1 MAYKRILLKLSGEA
15 LMGKEGY
22 GIDPET
28 MRDIAGQ
35 IKGVKETG
43 VDIAV
48 VIGGGNIFRGM
59 RAEKQGIDRVTGDY
73 MGMIAT
79 LMNALA
85 LQDALENMGVPARVQ
100 TALHVAAIAEPYI
113 RRRAIRHLEKG
124 RVVLFAGGTGN
135 PFFTTDTAAAL
146 RAVEIGAEVLLK
158 ATRVNGVYDKD
169 PELYEDAVF
178 FPEITYIE
186 VLERRLSVMDATAIS
201 LCMQSGLPIV
211 VFNLRDTQNMGKV
224 VLGEPVGTMICSCE
238 RGGSA
243 GFARRG
249 GAEPL

>member
-1 MAYKRILLKLSGEA
+1 
-15 LMGKEGY
+15 MGKEGY

-35 IKGVKETG
+35 VKGVKETG

-48 VIGGGNIFRGM
+48 VIGGGNIYRGM
-59 RAEKQGIDRVTGDY
+59 RAEQQGIDRVTGDY

-79 LMNALA
+79 LMNGLA
-85 LQDALENMGVPARVQ
+85 LQNALEKMGVATRTQ
-100 TALHVAAIAEPYI
+100 TALQAPAVAEPYI

-169 PELYEDAVF
+169 PELHEDAVF
-178 FPEITYIE
+178 FPEVTYME
-186 VLERRLSVMDATAIS
+186 VLERRLAVMDATAIS

-211 VFNLRDTQNMGKV
+211 VFNLRDKQNMGRV
-224 VLGEPVGTMICSCE
+224 VLGEPIGTIV
-238 RGGSA
+238 RG
-243 GFARRG
+243 
-249 GAEPL
+249 

>member
-1 MAYKRILLKLSGEA
+1 
-15 LMGKEGY
+15 MGKEGY

-28 MRDIAGQ
+28 MRDVAGQ
-35 IKGVKETG
+35 VKSVKESG

-48 VIGGGNIFRGM
+48 VIGGGNIYRGM

-85 LQDALENMGVPARVQ
+85 LQDNLEKMGVPTRTQ
-100 TALHVAAIAEPYI
+100 TALKASAIAEPYV
-113 RRRAIRHLEKG
+113 RRRAIRHMEKG

-169 PELYEDAVF
+169 PELHEDAVF
-178 FPEITYIE
+178 FPEITYMQ

-211 VFNLRDTQNMGKV
+211 VFNLRDAQNMGKV
-224 VLGEPVGTMICSCE
+224 VLCEHVGTIV
-238 RGGSA
+238 RGCIW
-243 GFARRG
+243 
-249 GAEPL
+249 LMW

>member
-1 MAYKRILLKLSGEA
+1 
-15 LMGKEGY
+15 MGKEGY

-35 IKGVKETG
+35 VKGVKETG

-48 VIGGGNIFRGM
+48 VIGGGNIYRGM

-85 LQDALENMGVPARVQ
+85 LQDNLENMGVPARVQ
-100 TALHVAAIAEPYI
+100 TALHAGAIAEPYI
-113 RRRAIRHLEKG
+113 RRRAIRHMEKG

-178 FPEITYIE
+178 FPEITYME

-201 LCMQSGLPIV
+201 LCMQSCLPII
-211 VFNLRDTQNMGKV
+211 VFNLRDIRNMGRA
-224 VLGEPVGTMICSCE
+224 VLGEPVGTMIS
-238 RGGSA
+238 GGEY
-243 GFARRG
+243 G
-249 GAEPL
+249 

>member
-1 MAYKRILLKLSGEA
+1 
-15 LMGKEGY
+15 MGKEGY

-28 MRDIAGQ
+28 MRDIARQ
-35 IKGVKETG
+35 VKGVKETG

-48 VIGGGNIFRGM
+48 VIGGGNIYRGM

-85 LQDALENMGVPARVQ
+85 LQDNLENMGVPARVQ
-100 TALHVAAIAEPYI
+100 TALHVVAIAEPYI
-113 RRRAIRHLEKG
+113 RRRAIRHMEKG

-178 FPEITYIE
+178 FPEITYME

-211 VFNLRDTQNMGKV
+211 VFNLWDAQKMGKV
-224 VLGEPVGTMICSCE
+224 VLGEPVGTIV
-238 RGGSA
+238 RG
-243 GFARRG
+243 
-249 GAEPL
+249 

>member
-1 MAYKRILLKLSGEA
+1 
-15 LMGKEGY
+15 MGKEGY

-35 IKGVKETG
+35 VKGVKETG

-48 VIGGGNIFRGM
+48 VIGGGNIYRGM

-85 LQDALENMGVPARVQ
+85 LRDNLENMGVPARVQ
-100 TALHVAAIAEPYI
+100 TALHMTAIAEPYI
-113 RRRAIRHLEKG
+113 RKRAMRHMEKG

-169 PELYEDAVF
+169 PEMHEDAVF
-178 FPEITYIE
+178 FPEITYME

-201 LCMQSGLPIV
+201 LCMQSRLPIV
-211 VFNLRDTQNMGKV
+211 IFNLRDARNMGRV
-224 VLGEPVGTMICSCE
+224 VLGEPVGTIV
-238 RGGSA
+238 RG
-243 GFARRG
+243 
-249 GAEPL
+249 

>member
-1 MAYKRILLKLSGEA
+1 
-15 LMGKEGY
+15 MGKEGY

-35 IKGVKETG
+35 VKGVKETG

-48 VIGGGNIFRGM
+48 VIGGGNIYRGM

-85 LQDALENMGVPARVQ
+85 LQDNLENMGVPTRVQ
-100 TALHVAAIAEPYI
+100 TALHAAAIAEPYI
-113 RRRAIRHLEKG
+113 RRRAIRHMEKG

-169 PELYEDAVF
+169 PELHEDAVF
-178 FPEITYIE
+178 FPEITYME

-201 LCMQSGLPIV
+201 LCMQSCLPII
-211 VFNLRDTQNMGKV
+211 VFNLRDIRNMGRA
-224 VLGEPVGTMICSCE
+224 VLGEPVGTMIS
-238 RGGSA
+238 GGEY
-243 GFARRG
+243 G
-249 GAEPL
+249 

>member
-1 MAYKRILLKLSGEA
+1 
-15 LMGKEGY
+15 MGKEGY

-35 IKGVKETG
+35 VKGVKETG

-48 VIGGGNIFRGM
+48 VIGGGNIYRGM

-85 LQDALENMGVPARVQ
+85 LQDTLENMGVPARVQ

-169 PELYEDAVF
+169 PELHGDAVF
-178 FPEITYIE
+178 FPEITYME

-201 LCMQSGLPIV
+201 LCMQSCLPII
-211 VFNLRDTQNMGKV
+211 VFNLRDIRNMGRA
-224 VLGEPVGTMICSCE
+224 VLGEPVGTMIS
-238 RGGSA
+238 GGEY
-243 GFARRG
+243 G
-249 GAEPL
+249 

>member
-1 MAYKRILLKLSGEA
+1 
-15 LMGKEGY
+15 MGKEGY

-35 IKGVKETG
+35 VKGVKETG

-48 VIGGGNIFRGM
+48 VIGGGNIYRGM

-85 LQDALENMGVPARVQ
+85 LQDNLENMGVPARVQ
-100 TALHVAAIAEPYI
+100 TALHAGAIAEPYI
-113 RRRAIRHLEKG
+113 RRRAIRHMEKG

-201 LCMQSGLPIV
+201 LCMQSCLPII
-211 VFNLRDTQNMGKV
+211 VFNLRDIRNMGRA
-224 VLGEPVGTMICSCE
+224 VLGEPVGTMIS
-238 RGGSA
+238 GGEY
-243 GFARRG
+243 G
-249 GAEPL
+249 

>member
-1 MAYKRILLKLSGEA
+1 
-15 LMGKEGY
+15 MGKEGY

-35 IKGVKETG
+35 VKGVKETG

-48 VIGGGNIFRGM
+48 VIGGGNIYRGM

-85 LQDALENMGVPARVQ
+85 LQDNLENMGVPARVQ

-113 RRRAIRHLEKG
+113 RRRAIRHMEKG

-169 PELYEDAVF
+169 PELHEDAVF
-178 FPEITYIE
+178 FPEITYME

-201 LCMQSGLPIV
+201 LCMQSCLPII
-211 VFNLRDTQNMGKV
+211 VFNLRDIRNMGRA
-224 VLGEPVGTMICSCE
+224 VLGEPVGTMIS
-238 RGGSA
+238 GGEY
-243 GFARRG
+243 G
-249 GAEPL
+249 

>member
-15 LMGKEGY
+15 LMGKQGY

-28 MRDIAGQ
+28 MRDVAEQ
-35 IKGVKETG
+35 VKGVKDKG

-48 VIGGGNIFRGM
+48 VIGGGNIYRGM

-85 LQDALENMGVPARVQ
+85 LQDNLEKIGVPARVQ
-100 TALHVAAIAEPYI
+100 TALQAPAIAEPYV
-113 RRRAIRHLEKG
+113 RGRAIHHLEKG

-146 RAVEIGAEVLLK
+146 RAVEIGAEVLCK

-169 PELYEDAVF
+169 PELHEDAVF
-178 FPEITYIE
+178 FPEITYME

-201 LCMQSGLPIV
+201 LCMQTGLPIV
-211 VFNLRDTQNMGKV
+211 VFTLRDKGNMGRV
-224 VLGEPVGTMICSCE
+224 VLGESVGTIV
-238 RGGSA
+238 RG
-243 GFARRG
+243 
-249 GAEPL
+249 